1 MHYYIHTGSTLTP
14 AATAFAVSIFSQL
27 LLHSFQR
34 IAELVVSA
42 INAKHKSS
50 ATERPKESE
59 ITASLEYGKT
69 IVNILLEHDV
79 AMDAVKPA
87 ETKPEQKP
95 EIESQRNT
103 SKTVTAFA
111 TSVSR
116 TAVVKSKKRQIVD
129 RRRRRRGGGKQ
140 ERLDSEEEE
149 EEEGEESDSDS
160 DSSSSYESLGRVSSD
175 ENLSMV
181 AEGLGEDDLELLES
195 LSDSSSSEEEE
206 EEEKKPKL
214 ERKVA
219 AEATPTTDANAT
231 KKAGKRHIILAAN
244 FNMPPTTSTS
254 TITTSSSSS
263 SSTEVLDQTTPKP
276 AERSS
281 VGGGGGGG
289 TDRGHSKFLSYP
301 LPSLSAKS
309 PDHDGAERQLREVM
323 QGTVFQTAVYIACKL
338 VAEESSLMALRVFI
352 HWLQSYPIVIA
363 TCTQVYKVCGG

>member
-1 MHYYIHTGSTLTP
+1 MHTCIITYTCTGSTLTP

-59 ITASLEYGKT
+59 IIASLEYGKT

-79 AMDAVKPA
+79 AMKTA

-103 SKTVTAFA
+103 SKTVTAFGI
-111 TSVSR
+111 SVSR

-140 ERLDSEEEE
+140 ERLDSEEE

-219 AEATPTTDANAT
+219 AEATPTTGADANAT

-244 FNMPPTTSTS
+244 FNMPPPPVPPAAAAAAALKCLTRPPLSLLKDLVLVVVVVVL
-254 TITTSSSSS
+254 IEAILSSSPTLCLPFQPSHL
-263 SSTEVLDQTTPKP
+263 TTMVLK
-276 AERSS
+276 
-281 VGGGGGGG
+281 GN
-289 TDRGHSKFLSYP
+289 
-301 LPSLSAKS
+301 
-309 PDHDGAERQLREVM
+309 
-323 QGTVFQTAVYIACKL
+323 
-338 VAEESSLMALRVFI
+338 
-352 HWLQSYPIVIA
+352 
-363 TCTQVYKVCGG
+363 